1 MQKLLVLR
9 LIFLYEPF
17 IILESSY
24 LKLIILKVTSHLS
37 GLCAPP
43 LEQVYF
49 PDRLAGIDL
58 WSV

>member
-37 GLCAPP
+37 GLSCSWNRNVTAS
-43 LEQVYF
+43 LN
-49 PDRLAGIDL
+49 
-58 WSV
+58 